1 MSTEIFGTKVPSPL
15 GFAPAAAHKLAH
27 PEGEIA
33 TSRAAAKN
41 KLPMCLSAW
50 STVALEDVVAQGS
63 RNPYAMQMSFFKDH
77 SIAERII
84 KRAERTLSVPEPCWI
99 GRKGS

>member
-1 MSTEIFGTKVPSPL
+1 MDTSTEIFGIKVPSPL

-41 KLPMCLSAW
+41 GLPMCLSTW
-50 STVALEDVVAQGS
+50 STTALEDVIAQGFG
-63 RNPYAMQMSFFKDH
+63 NPYAMQVSFFKDH

-84 KRAERTLSVPEPCWI
+84 KRAESKLA
-99 GRKGS
+99 